1 MTLDDRT
8 SKMLTCAP
16 HNGCKLEEACFTV
29 AKYAYKQRSAER
41 LQAAQARVAGAELPD
56 DFPELSTW
64 EAAR

>member
-1 MTLDDRT
+1 MTLDDHISRL
-8 SKMLTCAP
+8 MTCVP
-16 HNGCKLEEACFTV
+16 HNNCELEEACFKV

-41 LQAAQARVAGAELPD
+41 LQAAQARVAGVELPD